1 MKNGGDKFMKVKVI
15 IEEVISQTFEVEV
28 SSIENAYEEIRDMYR
43 DGKLAVE
50 DPTLTEANV
59 MITDDDCKEG
69 VWINLHV

>member
-1 MKNGGDKFMKVKVI
+1 MKVKVI

-43 DGKLAVE
+43 DGKLVVE

-59 MITDDDCKEG
+59 MITDDNGKEG
-69 VWINLHV
+69 DWINLHV

>member
-43 DGKLAVE
+43 DGKLVVE

-59 MITDDDCKEG
+59 MITDDNGKEG
-69 VWINLHV
+69 DWINLHV